1 MNNNEI
7 GSEMTTE
14 RGSEINNQTNNE
26 INTER
31 GSSIIGESFNP
42 KNISHVTKNKGK
54 WNKNHIIKTFLE
66 GNKMSR
72 ILLFL
77 FMYYCIFKII
87 NYIFVFFDVNIEL
100 GYSYFIWFSILFFW
114 FVVLPLK
121 RTYLYLKGDNYSN
134 QKKTSNSINNTN
146 TVEKRNGVNTNNHL
160 NNNENNNNE
169 NNNNENN
176 ENNN

>member
-1 MNNNEI
+1 MNNNNEI
-7 GSEMTTE
+7 DSEMT
-14 RGSEINNQTNNE
+14 NQRNNE

-42 KNISHVTKNKGK
+42 KTNSHVTKNKGK

-134 QKKTSNSINNTN
+134 QEKPSNSINKNN
-146 TVEKRNGVNTNNHL
+146 TVETNTGLNTNH
-160 NNNENNNNE
+160 NENNNNDLKTYKKI
-169 NNNNENN
+169 NENN
-176 ENNN
+176 ENNIYF

>member
-1 MNNNEI
+1 MSDNERDS
-7 GSEMTTE
+7 GMTTE
-14 RGSEINNQTNNE
+14 RDSD
-26 INTER
+26 
-31 GSSIIGESFNP
+31 IIDQSFNP

-121 RTYLYLKGDNYSN
+121 RTYLYLKGDNYSY
-134 QKKTSNSINNTN
+134 QEKTSNNINKTN
-146 TVEKRNGVNTNNHL
+146 TVETRNGVNTSNGL
-160 NNNENNNNE
+160 NNSNSVKMNHNENNNNE

-176 ENNN
+176 NENNN